1 MKMESNFNFNISK
14 EEATSILRGALKDSN
29 IPFTVG
35 GEKTILDGFPIIE
48 PVQEINKSI
57 ECYMGLPY
65 RLEITPDLDEGGFV
79 ARYPELPG
87 CITVGDSMEEIA
99 EYAEDAKREWL
110 AAALDNIDRHAEVT
124 ELKNKIE
131 LK

>member
-1 MKMESNFNFNISK
+1 M
-14 EEATSILRGALKDSN
+14 
-29 IPFTVG
+29 
-35 GEKTILDGFPIIE
+35 
-48 PVQEINKSI
+48 KSI
-57 ECYMGLPY
+57 EYYMGLPY
-65 RLEITPDLDEGGFV
+65 RLEITQDLDEGGFV

-87 CITVGDSMEEIA
+87 CITVGDSMEEIV

-110 AAALDNIDRHAEVT
+110 AVALDNIDRHAEVT

>member
-1 MKMESNFNFNISK
+1 M
-14 EEATSILRGALKDSN
+14 
-29 IPFTVG
+29 
-35 GEKTILDGFPIIE
+35 
-48 PVQEINKSI
+48 KSI
-57 ECYMGLPY
+57 EYYMGLPY

-87 CITVGDSMEEIA
+87 CITVCDSMEEIA
-99 EYAEDAKREWL
+99 ECAEDAKKEWL

>member
-1 MKMESNFNFNISK
+1 M
-14 EEATSILRGALKDSN
+14 
-29 IPFTVG
+29 
-35 GEKTILDGFPIIE
+35 
-48 PVQEINKSI
+48 KSI
-57 ECYMGLPY
+57 EYYMGLPY

>member
-1 MKMESNFNFNISK
+1 M
-14 EEATSILRGALKDSN
+14 
-29 IPFTVG
+29 
-35 GEKTILDGFPIIE
+35 
-48 PVQEINKSI
+48 KSI
-57 ECYMGLPY
+57 EYYMGLPY

-87 CITVGDSMEEIA
+87 CITVCDSMEEIA

>member
-1 MKMESNFNFNISK
+1 M
-14 EEATSILRGALKDSN
+14 
-29 IPFTVG
+29 
-35 GEKTILDGFPIIE
+35 
-48 PVQEINKSI
+48 KSI
-57 ECYMGLPY
+57 EYYMGLPY

-87 CITVGDSMEEIA
+87 CITVCDSMEEIA

-110 AAALDNIDRHAEVT
+110 AAALDNIYRHAEVT

>member
-1 MKMESNFNFNISK
+1 M
-14 EEATSILRGALKDSN
+14 
-29 IPFTVG
+29 
-35 GEKTILDGFPIIE
+35 
-48 PVQEINKSI
+48 KSI
-57 ECYMGLPY
+57 EYCMGLPY

-110 AAALDNIDRHAEVT
+110 AAALDLAVH
-124 ELKNKIE
+124 
-131 LK
+131 